1 MNRLLQRNFPA
12 LEKLSKKLQDWPSL
26 DYAEFVKELNKVLKK
41 EKQPKHSLTQEL
53 EWESVFEEKRA
64 AVLAL
69 RAEITKLDREI
80 DVAVYKLYGLTWE
93 EVLVVDAGAG
103 KWMNEGEY
111 LKNINV

>member
-1 MNRLLQRNFPA
+1 MNRLLQRNFPV

-26 DYAEFVKELNKVLKK
+26 DYAAFIKELNKVLKK
-41 EKQPKHSLTQEL
+41 EKQPKHSLSQEMD
-53 EWESVFEEKRA
+53 WESVFEEKRK

-93 EVLVVDAGAG
+93 EVLVVDAGAQE
-103 KWMNEGEY
+103 WMTKEEY
-111 LKNINV
+111 EN